1 MGFFS
6 KLFKRNEEPKEEV
19 KGSVEEFVS
28 LIRVYYQAAIAMQLG
43 VTNMSILPDMALFKR
58 MLKIPTQ
65 NNKLG
70 IAERARVRKVLTQDY
85 GLGESFFKEMDG
97 SVKRVCKNQNDIKT
111 YYILFQGFTSDLF
124 SLMGNLMQWKFRF
137 SMLVKKLLYNMTS
150 KTVHEI
156 LTKSE
161 WNDVSV
167 QKAAWSVRK
176 YAGTLGFSEQWITDF
191 VYNVVLLAK
200 EDQKRELKKNK
211 DKKEW
216 WRVMGLLFYADNDH
230 FLATPKAFD
239 RDKAIRFCRERGIA
253 LGDTAREVIR
263 QKANA
268 SDKFLEV
275 IVPIDLEAVLSELPA
290 CEAIV
295 VTGQKAL
302 DTLLGVLASAEDPVV
317 VEAPKVGSS
326 VTFVFAGRR
335 LRLYRMPSTSRAY
348 PKPLAEKAAAYG
360 AMLRE
365 VGIL

>member
-1 MGFFS
+1 MTTECHPLGFFLPEGARLLMLGS
-6 KLFKRNEEPKEEV
+6 FPPPK
-19 KGSVEEFVS
+19 
-28 LIRVYYQAAIAMQLG
+28 
-43 VTNMSILPDMALFKR
+43 
-58 MLKIPTQ
+58 
-65 NNKLG
+65 
-70 IAERARVRKVLTQDY
+70 ARWSMD
-85 GLGESFFKEMDG
+85 FFYP
-97 SVKRVCKNQNDIKT
+97 NIQND
-111 YYILFQGFTSDLF
+111 
-124 SLMGNLMQWKFRF
+124 M
-137 SMLVKKLLYNMTS
+137 
-150 KTVHEI
+150 
-156 LTKSE
+156 
-161 WNDVSV
+161 
-167 QKAAWSVRK
+167 
-176 YAGTLGFSEQWITDF
+176 
-191 VYNVVLLAK
+191 
-200 EDQKRELKKNK
+200 
-211 DKKEW
+211 
-216 WRVMGLLFYADNDH
+216 WRVMGLLFYADKDH
-230 FLATPKAFD
+230 FLATPKAFS

-253 LGDTAREVIR
+253 LGDTALEVIR

-302 DTLLGVLASAEDPVV
+302 ETLLGALASAEDPVV